1 MAVYNIYYSPTGGTK
16 KVADILAN
24 AMSDNVQNIDL
35 FKKDRFGNCFNKDD
49 ICILS
54 VPAFGGRVPVDNIE
68 KIITFSANGA
78 VAILVAVFGN
88 RAIDDTLIELYDT
101 ASSVGFNVVS
111 CIEAVA
117 EHSLV
122 RKFGSGRPNADDE
135 SELEVFV
142 KKICDKINDG
152 NYSVPEIP
160 GNRPY
165 KEFKPSA
172 MSLVVD
178 DSCSNCKKC
187 ARECPVDAIP
197 KENVK
202 TVDSDKC
209 FSCMHC
215 VRVCLKSARRYSPT
229 VINALEERLK
239 ERCSGV
245 KPNKLYI

>member
-1 MAVYNIYYSPTGGTK
+1 MVYNIYYSPTGGTK

-35 FKKDRFGNCFNKDD
+35 LKRNKFGNSFNKED

-68 KIITFSANGA
+68 KVKTFTANGA
-78 VAILVAVFGN
+78 VAILVSVFGN
-88 RAIDDTLIELYDT
+88 RAIDDTLIEFYDT
-101 ASSVGFNVVS
+101 AVSVGFKVVA

-122 RKFGSGRPNADDE
+122 RKFGSGRPNADDTAE
-135 SELEVFV
+135 LKSFAKIISE
-142 KKICDKINDG
+142 KINNGDH
-152 NYSVPEIP
+152 SVPEIP

-178 DSCSNCKKC
+178 TTCNNCKKC
-187 ARECPVDAIP
+187 ARECPVGAIP
-197 KENVK
+197 MENVK
-202 TVDSDKC
+202 TVDADKC

-215 VRVCLKSARRYSPT
+215 VRVCLKSARRNSPI
-229 VINALEERLK
+229 VINALEERLR
-239 ERCSGV
+239 ERCTEV